1 MNRKAVGTAIFICA
15 SLAQWACA
23 GTIVK
28 SSGDSEASVPLGY
41 YAPYGTSTVYAV
53 AWSQSTS
60 YTGVEVLAN
69 LFNSGGGGT
78 VDYAL
83 VTAIGPG
90 TTFAQD
96 GVIEGSVTTPANPED
111 VELFDLPVLGPGT
124 YYLVLS
130 SPTEGSGWQ
139 YNFPFQS
146 NFTTAPGVSFL
157 GSQQAQFTD
166 IDNTYAPG
174 STFSGISYPVEFD
187 VTGTAAAPEPDLAA
201 GIGLALVGFSIMLR
215 KARSRSAKQ
224 LACPGRLH
232 PLS

>member
-1 MNRKAVGTAIFICA
+1 MNRKAVRTAIFICA
-15 SLAQWACA
+15 GLAQLACA
-23 GTIVK
+23 GTIVE

-41 YAPYGTSTVYAV
+41 YAPYGTATVYAV

-83 VTAIGPG
+83 VTAIGEG
-90 TTFAQD
+90 TSFAQD
-96 GVIEGSVTTPANPED
+96 GIIEGSVTTPANPAD
-111 VELFDLPVLGPGT
+111 VELFQLPVLGPGT

-139 YNFPFQS
+139 YNYPFQS

-166 IDNTYAPG
+166 IDNTYAPA

-187 VTGTAAAPEPDLAA
+187 VTGTAGAAAPEPDLAA
-201 GIGLALVGFSIMLR
+201 GIGLALVGFSIVLR
-215 KARSRSAKQ
+215 KARARRVNSAQ
-224 LACPGRLH
+224 
-232 PLS
+232 